1 MSDSIFRFLSWLEN
15 LVLAE
20 SIRGSLWLYPAL
32 EIVHLVGIV
41 LLVGAAFMFDLRL
54 LGLSKNLPPV
64 HLSRHLLPWS
74 QRGLLLIIPSGILL
88 FITNAVTLGADP
100 TFWLKMSLL
109 IAAALNVSVFHRL
122 IFKPYR
128 DRDGHREP
136 PFPAKIS
143 AVFSILV
150 WIAVISCGRLL
161 AY

>member
-88 FITNAVTLGADP
+88 FITHAWTACRHITGQRYKVVREVLAVAPLSYLLFGLMLFPDP
-100 TFWLKMSLL
+100 Q
-109 IAAALNVSVFHRL
+109 
-122 IFKPYR
+122 
-128 DRDGHREP
+128 
-136 PFPAKIS
+136 
-143 AVFSILV
+143 
-150 WIAVISCGRLL
+150 
-161 AY
+161 